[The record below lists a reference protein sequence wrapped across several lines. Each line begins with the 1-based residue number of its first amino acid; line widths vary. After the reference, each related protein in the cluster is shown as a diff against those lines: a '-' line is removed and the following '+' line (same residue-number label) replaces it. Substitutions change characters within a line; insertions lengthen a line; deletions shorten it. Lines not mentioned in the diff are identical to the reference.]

1 MLRRSHYWLAL
12 LWVMALGLGPAM
24 AQPVIDQF
32 IAGAQVIAKKEC
44 ALLVVNFNVRLRYAS
59 HFPQNN
65 GDELRIS
72 LSLIDLPVTE
82 QRIFRREGV
91 QVING
96 KLAGIRS
103 AAVDLDQSRGPVLR
117 VQFEHP
123 VSFLVTQSKSFDSI
137 AVAISQKGSPAACQS
152 IVDDQNGGRPPA
164 VPNRKTGADGG
175 PASGSDKNRPFG
187 KISSED
193 FKVVEASMDEARAAM
208 EKGKF
213 DDLIRLLK
221 KCCGS
226 RKTNTALR
234 RRN

>member
-12 LWVMALGLGPAM
+12 LWVMALGVGPAL

-32 IAGAQVIAKKEC
+32 VAGAQVIAKKEC

-59 HFPQNN
+59 HFPQNS

-117 VQFEHP
+117 IQFEHP

-137 AVAISQKGSPAACQS
+137 AVAISQKGSPAACNS
-152 IVDDQNGGRPPA
+152 IVGRPKWRRCAARRPA
-164 VPNRKTGADGG
+164 LTKVGQLEKSPLKTSKSWK
-175 PASGSDKNRPFG
+175 PRWMRP
-187 KISSED
+187 
-193 FKVVEASMDEARAAM
+193 V
-208 EKGKF
+208 
-213 DDLIRLLK
+213 RLW
-221 KCCGS
+221 
-226 RKTNTALR
+226 R
-234 RRN
+234 RENSTIQFVC